1 MSGGIRRVGSTAARL
16 ARLPYHRRVCRA
28 EFHFPEPPPVTG
40 EAVTGPSV
48 QEWVERAQGD
58 FLDNLDLDGSTTIAC
73 GRLGFRLRRSTSR

>member
-1 MSGGIRRVGSTAARL
+1 MSGGIRGVGSTAARL

-40 EAVTGPSV
+40 KAVTGPSV

-58 FLDNLDLDGSTTIAC
+58 FLDNLDLDGFYFGDTNWGSHE
-73 GRLGFRLRRSTSR
+73 GRPFYP